1 MVYPNSVMNLSSV
14 NDPVEKKK
22 KEINMACK
30 SIPILINFI
39 VFILVFIWL
48 CKFIHYAKEE
58 NNNRSKYIIAS
69 RLDYYEEDEFCHE
82 KYVQFVKDG
91 AYEAFDLKIN
101 KLKKWAIALIVLIPS
116 FFVLLI
122 ICFCIPWLVIFLI
135 LALILIIVFGILF
148 AVHFS
153 KSNFDEFKEFT
164 KCRYLNKQFRKDYD
178 FIYSI
183 KDGFQTPLVFIILL
197 EFFSC
202 FSSISDIDPRN

>member
-14 NDPVEKKK
+14 NDPVGKKK

-82 KYVQFVKDG
+82 KYVQFVNDG

-122 ICFCIPWLVIFLI
+122 ICFRIPWLAIFPI
-135 LALILIIVFGILF
+135 LALILIM
-148 AVHFS
+148 
-153 KSNFDEFKEFT
+153 
-164 KCRYLNKQFRKDYD
+164 
-178 FIYSI
+178 
-183 KDGFQTPLVFIILL
+183 
-197 EFFSC
+197 
-202 FSSISDIDPRN
+202 

>member
-1 MVYPNSVMNLSSV
+1 MI
-14 NDPVEKKK
+14 DEKK
-22 KEINMACK
+22 KEIRMGCK
-30 SIPILINFI
+30 AIPVLINLI

-58 NNNRSKYIIAS
+58 NNKRSKYIIAS

-82 KYVQFVKDG
+82 KYIQFVNEG

-101 KLKKWAIALIVLIPS
+101 KLKKWAIALIVLIPALFIFAILS
-116 FFVLLI
+116 IFSIGLVVFF
-122 ICFCIPWLVIFLI
+122 FLDF
-135 LALILIIVFGILF
+135 ILIIVFGILF

-153 KSNFDEFKEFT
+153 KSNFDEFNEFT
-164 KCRYLNKQFRKDYD
+164 KCRYLNKQFREDYD

-202 FSSISDIDPRN
+202 FSSLSDMDPRD